1 MKYEIQYEGLAQLFG
16 GFIMWIMKA
25 CKEKNIQKI
34 YFFTR
39 EGEFFKHI
47 YDKLLESGA
56 DRDEYPAAHLLEV
69 SRVATFAPSIQEVCI
84 QEFQRIWSLYKKQS
98 MRAFF
103 ASLDIDIKGFRPY
116 LEDYG
121 LPEEMVIS
129 NPQADKRVI
138 AFLRDEYVKEMMIQ
152 SVAEKRENLIAY
164 CEKNG
169 IRQNAKGRIAVVD
182 IGWRGTIQDN
192 LCVIFPEIQWEGFYL
207 CLAEFLNQQP
217 FNGKKYGYLN
227 QGNSAVALRYP
238 TPIEMICN
246 SPAGS
251 VLGYNKDGEA
261 LRLADQCENR
271 AYVSFTR
278 EFQTRIA
285 DKVSVKCFADMSES
299 QILEHGERALNRFL
313 LFPPR
318 KAAQAYFSLKHNEMF
333 GNGAFLNKQ
342 FKIKKKLF
350 ILACICE
357 KSRRQLKQALYDTT
371 WPQGYLTVSGM
382 PWLVHLYNRM
392 LERNYLI

>member
-16 GFIMWIMKA
+16 GFILWIMKT
-25 CKEKNIQKI
+25 CQEKKIQKI

-39 EGEFFKHI
+39 EGEFFKEI
-47 YDKLLESGA
+47 YDKLLESST
-56 DRDEYPAAHLLEV
+56 DRHKYPVANVLEV

-84 QEFQRIWSLYKKQS
+84 QEFHRMWNLYKRQS

-103 ASLDIDIKGFRPY
+103 TSLDIDIKGFRPY
-116 LEDYG
+116 LDDYG
-121 LPEEMVIS
+121 LPEEMMIF
-129 NPQADKRVI
+129 NPREDKRVM

-152 SVAEKRENLIAY
+152 SVDKKRENLIAY

-169 IRQNAKGRIAVVD
+169 IRQNEKGRVAVVD

-192 LCVIFPEIQWEGFYL
+192 LCAIFPEIQWEGFYL

-217 FNGKKYGYLN
+217 INGKKYGYLN

-246 SPAGS
+246 SPGGS
-251 VLGYNKDGEA
+251 VVGYNKDGEA
-261 LRLADQCENR
+261 MRLTEQSENK
-271 AYVSFTR
+271 AYASFTR
-278 EFQTRIA
+278 EFQMRIT
-285 DKVSVKCFADMSES
+285 DKVSEKYFADMSES
-299 QILEHGERALNRFL
+299 EILEHGERALNRFL

-318 KAAQAYFSLKHNEMF
+318 KAAQAYFSLRHNEMF

-342 FKIKKKLF
+342 IKIKRRLF
-350 ILACICE
+350 ILACISE
-357 KSRRQLKQALYDTT
+357 KSRKQLKQALHDTT
-371 WPQGYLTVSGM
+371 WPQGYLTVSGLS
-382 PWLVHLYNRM
+382 WLVYWYNHI